1 MVGPLSFVSLSAPL
15 WVFSCRYSS
24 HPPIRPLHFGC
35 ALRGPPFVE
44 QPFVEQ
50 KLLSNLTP
58 LLEKLM
64 AFEDTQAA
72 SFLLRI
78 SFSAVRATHFMR
90 TTPLTHWRSI
100 ATTFDSNIRR
110 AFESIVGFP
119 LPLRLH
125 PSFTH
130 PPARGLRNPSGGSP
144 R

>member
-1 MVGPLSFVSLSAPL
+1 MPL
-15 WVFSCRYSS
+15 
-24 HPPIRPLHFGC
+24 
-35 ALRGPPFVE
+35 GPPDIVS
-44 QPFVEQ
+44 PFVEQ

-64 AFEDTQAA
+64 SFEDTQAA

-100 ATTFDSNIRR
+100 ATTFDSTIRR
-110 AFESIVGFP
+110 AFETIVGFP
-119 LPLRLH
+119 LS
-125 PSFTH
+125 PSAYTQASLT
-130 PPARGLRNPSGGSP
+130 PARRVWNSSGGSP